1 MHHSSKLK
9 FFILLVFIVFLQNN
23 LEAQTEEGTVRIESS
38 AHIDQMLAQKKNYN
52 KSLDKFQG
60 FKIQIYY
67 GSEKECYE
75 VKEEFKSLYPDI
87 ATSIIFSTP
96 QWKLQIGNYRTRLE
110 ADHSMVTI
118 KKTNIEIARTSG
130 VINSISRGSLL
141 FFK

>member
-9 FFILLVFIVFLQNN
+9 YFILLVFIVFLQNN
-23 LEAQTEEGTVRIESS
+23 LEAQTEDGTVRIESS

-52 KSLDKFQG
+52 KSLEKFQG

-110 ADHSMVTI
+110 ADHAMVSI
-118 KKTNIEIARTSG
+118 KKEYPSAIVLATEID
-130 VINSISRGSLL
+130 I
-141 FFK
+141 K

>member
-75 VKEEFKSLYPDI
+75 VKEEFKSLFPDI

-110 ADHSMVTI
+110 ADHSMVNI
-118 KKTNIEIARTSG
+118 KKEYPSAIVLATEID
-130 VINSISRGSLL
+130 I
-141 FFK
+141 K

>member
-110 ADHSMVTI
+110 ADHSMVGI
-118 KKTNIEIARTSG
+118 KKEYPSAIVLATEID
-130 VINSISRGSLL
+130 I
-141 FFK
+141 K

>member
-9 FFILLVFIVFLQNN
+9 YFILLVFIVFVQNN
-23 LEAQTEEGTVRIESS
+23 LEAQTEDGAVRIESS

-52 KSLDKFQG
+52 KSLEKFQG

-110 ADHSMVTI
+110 ADHSMVSI
-118 KKTNIEIARTSG
+118 KKEYPSAIVLATEID
-130 VINSISRGSLL
+130 I
-141 FFK
+141 K

>member
-23 LEAQTEEGTVRIESS
+23 IEAQTEDGTVRIESS

-52 KSLDKFQG
+52 KSLEKFQG

-110 ADHSMVTI
+110 ADHAMVSI
-118 KKTNIEIARTSG
+118 KKEYPSAIVLATEID
-130 VINSISRGSLL
+130 I
-141 FFK
+141 K